1 MGKLILP
8 KKIPKQMGNCFFPLI
23 SPVLG
28 RFEGHHF
35 QAAALRFDGLP
46 HEVRVRL
53 GVHVE
58 PALAVRCK
66 LIHQLCWKVA
76 TDQHVTRECW
86 QAHGEVLGSTD
97 LNIN

>member
-1 MGKLILP
+1 MGKLA
-8 KKIPKQMGNCFFPLI
+8 FFLI

-28 RFEGHHF
+28 RFEGHRF

-66 LIHQLCWKVA
+66 LIHHLCWKVA

-86 QAHGEVLGSTD
+86 QAHWEVLGSTD